1 MTKKILAFLLAVVMT
16 VCITGC
22 TGPRE
27 VWVSESVVQESDN
40 GKTTR
45 TKRTTTDKDS
55 KQTTGK
61 TGVGTRETRDEGDML
76 KFDKVADAGA
86 NYDVKGEVSIAVDTV
101 RSTDYEAMF
110 DILQKLYPNIK
121 FKFDYW
127 THQTNDDGREYLKT
141 RMNTGTAANI
151 MWDEAGMLPTYLSNG
166 WIEPITSLVN
176 KDPEAKN
183 IPANLKNDYTFFGEL
198 YAVPHQATFE
208 VTVFNTDLLKK
219 LNLDMPKLEWS
230 YADYEKYQRAAGD
243 GFNKG
248 ICVAVED
255 QTAGPAAQ
263 LGNRVAV
270 YLASEAGKKLG
281 TNAYNYSTKKFET
294 EYLKKGYQQVRA
306 YRLLPGAEAW
316 ELHRQQQENGGENL
330 LQQKLG
336 VANYY
341 DCWRTGKALIK
352 NCGTW
357 IVETTMKNQKNFN
370 WKMWTTPNK
379 GGQMMVHVDHCFIVR
394 GSKGLAENKEACYQ
408 ALRFMTFT
416 TNGNLARL
424 LQYDDAEK
432 GKYNLN
438 SHVYYPTTTNATVI
452 KKFNDLKCTTEVD
465 EYLVKNI
472 PNSSRNDTF
481 KLVYAIQDVY
491 SAESDWTQKMNDITD
506 GLDPSGGNL
515 NEPIEKANKQVAENL
530 AQFEKEYKKAYKK

>member
-1 MTKKILAFLLAVVMT
+1 M
-16 VCITGC
+16 
-22 TGPRE
+22 
-27 VWVSESVVQESDN
+27 SESVVQEVGSN

-45 TKRTTTDKDS
+45 TKRTTTGDA
-55 KQTTGK
+55 KQTTAPQ
-61 TGVGTRETRDEGDML
+61 GVITRPPVKDEDLL
-76 KFDKVADAGA
+76 KFDALDDAGA
-86 NYDVKGEVSIAVDTV
+86 NYDIKGEVSIAVDTV
-101 RSTDYEAMF
+101 RPTDSEAMF
-110 DILQKLYPNIK
+110 DIMQKLYPNIE

-127 THQTNDDGREYLKT
+127 THQTNDDGREYLQT

-151 MWDEAGMLPTYLSNG
+151 MWDEAGLLPTYLSNG

-230 YADYEKYQRAAGD
+230 YADYEKYQREAGK
-243 GFNKG
+243 GFNNG

-255 QTAGPAAQ
+255 QTAGSGAQ
-263 LGNRVAV
+263 LGNRVAI
-270 YLASEAGKKLG
+270 YLGSEAGKKLG
-281 TNAYNYSTKKFET
+281 ANAFNYSTKKFEVD
-294 EYLKKGYQQVRA
+294 YLRKGYQQVRA

-316 ELHRQQQENGGENL
+316 ELNNQQQQTGGENL

-379 GGQMMVHVDHCFIVR
+379 GGQMMMHVDHCFMVR

-424 LQYDDAEK
+424 TMYEESEQ

-438 SHVYYPTTTNATVI
+438 SHVYYPTTTSAVVT
-452 KKFNDLKCTTEVD
+452 KKFNGLKRTNEVD

-506 GLDPSGGNL
+506 GLDPSGSGL
-515 NEPIEKANKQVAENL
+515 NEPIDKANKQVADNL